1 MSGKELSNKNVLM
14 TYSHDNVPGCKL
26 RIRGVQ
32 ADAVLVMLGSLAVR
46 GLFLTIRS
54 DSQPKRAISCR
65 NYDSFGG
72 NRFRKV
78 RSESHLFVRQ
88 VGSDT
93 PCRDFM
99 FSLMT

>member
-14 TYSHDNVPGCKL
+14 NYSRDNVPSCKL

-46 GLFLTIRS
+46 VLILTIRS
-54 DSQPKRAISCR
+54 DSQSKRAISCR
-65 NYDSFGG
+65 NCDSFGEI
-72 NRFRKV
+72 RFRKV
-78 RSESHLFVRQ
+78 WSESHLFVRQ

-93 PCRDFM
+93 PRRGFM